1 MGITVDGKTLFEL
14 PIYRVSKE
22 TYQKNFNQFYEKRK
36 IPNIDLQ
43 YEKNLKQNLFKVY
56 GGTWKYNEIIGYL
69 RFYKCANDIRCF
81 YYKVDKQIIKKSRTK
96 QFIPI
101 NDTIHKIVINSS
113 FSNEQIVKKLN
124 DMVDYCSKLL
134 DINKRYVD
142 RENFDNIVEHI
153 DWKSF
158 LKSENKR

>member
-22 TYQKNFNQFYEKRK
+22 TYYKKFNQFYEKRK
-36 IPNIDLQ
+36 IPNSDLE
-43 YEKNLKQNLFKVY
+43 YEKKFNQNLSKVY
-56 GGTWKYNEIIGYL
+56 GGEWKYNEIIGYL